1 MLLRYFLISNARVV
15 RDHVERIP
23 TRSFVS
29 RADLPEA
36 CHAIDCE
43 LARMA
48 SRNELVRVYKGLYWK
63 GPQTR
68 AGMPA
73 PAPMDVGLR
82 VAGSGSGP
90 AGFSAAASLG
100 LTTQVPSVDVVAVAG
115 RAPRPPKGVAFVS
128 RSADRGFR
136 SLQSLE
142 VAVLE
147 LMRDGTRFIEVDW
160 ERAAAVV
167 EQLAESGAIR
177 PQQIGEQIHSE
188 HHVAAR
194 GRWRLLAE
202 RIGS

>member
-1 MLLRYFLISNARVV
+1 MSTARVV

-63 GPQTR
+63 GAQTR

-73 PAPMDVGLR
+73 PAPIDVGLR

-90 AGFSAAASLG
+90 AEFSAAASLG

-128 RSADRGFR
+128 RAVDRRFR
-136 SLQSLE
+136 GLRPLE

-147 LMRDGTRFIEVDW
+147 LLRDGTRFIEADW
-160 ERAAAVV
+160 EQAVAVV
-167 EQLAESGAIR
+167 AQLTESGAIR
-177 PQQIGEQIHSE
+177 RQQIGEQIRSE

-202 RIGS
+202 RIRS